1 MNVREL
7 MTTDVVVAQPSTPLK
22 AIAHLL
28 VEHRIGGL
36 PIVDDARR
44 VVGVVSEADFLVKEA
59 GERDRPGPLGWLLWG
74 AREEAVERHRI
85 HAVTAGE
92 AMTSPAVTIAADRPV
107 RDAAR
112 MMTESGV
119 NRLPVVEG
127 DRLVGIVTRA
137 DLVRAFARTDEELLA
152 VARHAVRAV
161 DGMTVA
167 SVADGVVTLTGVVSH
182 PAVAASATRV
192 VAAIE
197 GVVAVDDRDVSWQP
211 EGVRPADGLS
221 V

>member
-182 PAVAASATRV
+182 PAVAESATRV